1 MTGRLAKRLAR
12 IEAAAQARE
21 AADDTK
27 LKDYAKVF
35 ARARLHLSG
44 RGDEEAGDL
53 TAEDMA
59 AAEAFAEA
67 CRRIGEEPASA
78 KNCGSVKRACRR
90 IGEEPSFAALAR
102 LVREGVEW

>member
-1 MTGRLAKRLAR
+1 MTGRLSKRLAR

-44 RGDEEAGDL
+44 RGD
-53 TAEDMA
+53 
-59 AAEAFAEA
+59 
-67 CRRIGEEPASA
+67 
-78 KNCGSVKRACRR
+78 
-90 IGEEPSFAALAR
+90 
-102 LVREGVEW
+102 

>member
-1 MTGRLAKRLAR
+1 MTGRLSKRLAR

-44 RGDEEAGDL
+44 RGEEEAGDL

-59 AAEAFAEA
+59 AARVSPIDTA
-67 CRRIGEEPASA
+67 CTQTQPLLAGVPA
-78 KNCGSVKRACRR
+78 
-90 IGEEPSFAALAR
+90 P
-102 LVREGVEW
+102 

>member
-35 ARARLHLSG
+35 ARTRLHLSG

-59 AAEAFAEA
+59 AATNAKLG
-67 CRRIGEEPASA
+67 RGETLPQKIAGAS
-78 KNCGSVKRACRR
+78 R
-90 IGEEPSFAALAR
+90 GEEPSFAALAR

>member
-1 MTGRLAKRLAR
+1 MNMTGRLSKRLAR
-12 IEAAAQARE
+12 IEAEAQACE

-27 LKDYAKVF
+27 LRDYAKVF

-44 RGDEEAGDL
+44 PGNEEAGDL

-67 CRRIGEEPASA
+67 CRRIGEEP
-78 KNCGSVKRACRR
+78 
-90 IGEEPSFAALAR
+90 SFAALAR

>member
-1 MTGRLAKRLAR
+1 MMTERLSKRLAR

-27 LKDYAKVF
+27 LRDYAKVF

-44 RGDEEAGDL
+44 RGDEEAGEP
-53 TAEDMA
+53 TAEDVA

-67 CRRIGEEPASA
+67 CRRM
-78 KNCGSVKRACRR
+78 
-90 IGEEPSFAALAR
+90 GEEPSFAALAR
-102 LVREGVEW
+102 LVREGIER

>member
-1 MTGRLAKRLAR
+1 MAR
-12 IEAAAQARE
+12 DYLSACDRRGVEPSVWD
-21 AADDTK
+21 ADDTK

-53 TAEDMA
+53 TTEDMA
-59 AAEAFAEA
+59 AAEAFAE
-67 CRRIGEEPASA
+67 
-78 KNCGSVKRACRR
+78 ACRR